1 MLSFSLLTSLSFSQV
16 LEEAEHEDT
25 HAVIRFRY
33 SVQVVGQ
40 KGFRAGKPEQI
51 EETSH
56 FVKKDGLWLFN
67 DGMTDRERRQSRV
80 ER

>member
-56 FVKKDGLWLFN
+56 FVKKDGVWLFN
-67 DGMTDRERRQSRV
+67 DGMTDRNPS
-80 ER
+80 